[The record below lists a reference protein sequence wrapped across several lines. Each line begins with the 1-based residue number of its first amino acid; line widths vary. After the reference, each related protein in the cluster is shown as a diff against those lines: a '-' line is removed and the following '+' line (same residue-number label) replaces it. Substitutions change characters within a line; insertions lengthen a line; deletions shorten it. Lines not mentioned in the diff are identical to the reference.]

1 MRDTTTHERSS
12 RTMSKKFIFVML
24 TAVAVA
30 LAACGKKEEPPKPAA
45 APPAPTAA
53 PAPAPMPA
61 GVTAGMVSLG
71 SAIGADKKVTTAT
84 ESFAKGDTF
93 YVSVDTTGA
102 GTAELKAK
110 WTYHKDGQ
118 VAVVKE
124 DSQTIT
130 PTGSATSEFHIGKP
144 DGWPT
149 GEYQVEV
156 LLGDKSVGVKKFAV
170 K

>member
-1 MRDTTTHERSS
+1 MKRQYLY
-12 RTMSKKFIFVML
+12 VLL
-24 TAVAVA
+24 TAAAVA
-30 LAACGKKEEPPKPAA
+30 LSACGKKEEPPKPAA
-45 APPAPTAA
+45 APAPPPAAA
-53 PAPAPMPA
+53 PAPAPA

-71 SAIGADKKVTTAT
+71 AAIGADKKVTTAT

-102 GTAELKAK
+102 GTATLKAK

-118 VAVVKE
+118 VAVVNE
-124 DSQTIT
+124 ESQTIN
-130 PTGSATSEFHIGKP
+130 PTGPATSEFHLSKP
-144 DGWPT
+144 DGWPA

-156 LLGDKSVGVKKFAV
+156 FLNDKSVGVKKFAV

>member
-1 MRDTTTHERSS
+1 MNR
-12 RTMSKKFIFVML
+12 KYLYVL
-24 TAVAVA
+24 LAAAAVA
-30 LAACGKKEEPPKPAA
+30 LAACGKQEPPKPAA
-45 APPAPTAA
+45 APAPPPAAA
-53 PAPAPMPA
+53 PAPAPAPA

-71 SAIGADKKVTTAT
+71 SAIGADKKVTAAT

-102 GTAELKAK
+102 GTADLKAK

-124 DSQTIT
+124 DSQTIS
-130 PTGSATSEFHIGKP
+130 PTGPATSEFHLSKP

-149 GEYQVEV
+149 GDYQVQV
-156 LLGDKSVGVKKFAV
+156 FLGEQSVATKKFAV

>member
-1 MRDTTTHERSS
+1 MNRNYLY
-12 RTMSKKFIFVML
+12 VLL
-24 TAVAVA
+24 TAAALA

-45 APPAPTAA
+45 APAPPPVAA
-53 PAPAPMPA
+53 PAPAPA

-71 SAIGADKKVTTAT
+71 SAIGADKKVTSAT

-102 GTAELKAK
+102 GTADLKAK

-124 DSQTIT
+124 DSQTIN
-130 PTGSATSEFHIGKP
+130 PTGPATSEFHVSKP
-144 DGWPT
+144 DGWPA

-156 LLGDKSVGVKKFAV
+156 LLGDKPVGVKKFAV

>member
-1 MRDTTTHERSS
+1 MNKNHLYV
-12 RTMSKKFIFVML
+12 IL
-24 TAVAVA
+24 TAAAVA
-30 LAACGKKEEPPKPAA
+30 LAACGKKEEPPAPAA
-45 APPAPTAA
+45 APAPPPVAA
-53 PAPAPMPA
+53 PAPAPAPA

-93 YVSVDTTGA
+93 YVSVDTSGA
-102 GTAELKAK
+102 GTADLKAK

-124 DSQTIT
+124 DSQTIS
-130 PTGSATSEFHIGKP
+130 PTGPATSEFHVSKP
-144 DGWPT
+144 DGWPA
-149 GEYQVEV
+149 GDYQVEV
-156 LLGDKSVGVKKFAV
+156 FLGERSVGTKKFAV

>member
-1 MRDTTTHERSS
+1 MNRKYLYVLLASAA
-12 RTMSKKFIFVML
+12 L
-24 TAVAVA
+24 A

-45 APPAPTAA
+45 APAPPPAAA
-53 PAPAPMPA
+53 PAPAPA

-102 GTAELKAK
+102 GTADLKAK

-124 DSQTIT
+124 DTQTIN
-130 PTGSATSEFHIGKP
+130 PAGPATSEFHVSKP

-149 GEYQVEV
+149 GDYQVEV
-156 LLGDKSVGVKKFAV
+156 FLGDKSVGVKKFAV

>member
-1 MRDTTTHERSS
+1 MNRKYLYVLLASAA
-12 RTMSKKFIFVML
+12 L
-24 TAVAVA
+24 A

-45 APPAPTAA
+45 APAPPPVAA
-53 PAPAPMPA
+53 PAPAPA

-71 SAIGADKKVTTAT
+71 SAIGADKKVTAAT

-102 GTAELKAK
+102 GTANLKAK

-130 PTGSATSEFHIGKP
+130 PTGPATSEFHISKP
-144 DGWPT
+144 DGWPA
-149 GEYQVEV
+149 GEYQVQV
-156 LLGDKSVGVKKFAV
+156 LLGEQSVATKKFAV

>member
-1 MRDTTTHERSS
+1 MNRKYLYVLLASAA
-12 RTMSKKFIFVML
+12 L
-24 TAVAVA
+24 A

-45 APPAPTAA
+45 APAPPPAAA
-53 PAPAPMPA
+53 PAPAPA

-71 SAIGADKKVTTAT
+71 SAIGADKKVTAAT

-102 GTAELKAK
+102 GTADLKAK

-124 DSQTIT
+124 DSQTIN
-130 PTGSATSEFHIGKP
+130 PTGPATSEFHVSKP

-149 GEYQVEV
+149 GEYQVQV
-156 LLGDKSVGVKKFAV
+156 FLGEQSVATKKFAV